1 MASLLGCKTHCSL
14 WSCQNIHIVR
24 CHFSKSC
31 CSAVNGRSQWF
42 TRGSRGSKVEKNRP
56 PAWEQSLFKEN
67 KQSEEFTGPL
77 TSEGREQ
84 QKKSKDYLSIGN
96 EGEDPYRV
104 LDDGRKVYLDEFD
117 VITLLD
123 PPPSLQP
130 LNRGSYNHAAFLWK
144 KIGDIP
150 EERRLHLF
158 NLLHPKS
165 ISRMW
170 AIAGL
175 RYDDPNCFVQ
185 DSATMLLGSS
195 MQEFQKPTLWYGRV
209 NEGEYIFN
217 TVANA
222 LAPLYFQVRPAEK
235 VADSEDEECDLAFD
249 FGNGQLQLKDSLPP
263 HFPAPGKHP
272 QPFNDG
278 LVAYVR
284 PVGPGMLV
292 GQMWYKHGRSQMPRK
307 FLGEFVLQQE
317 VEDLAKVK

>member
-209 NEGEYIFN
+209 NEGTAFLKAVYSAASFCDKMYMTLACLVHYSRWSYLQSVITEKLKLLCHIF
-217 TVANA
+217 
-222 LAPLYFQVRPAEK
+222 
-235 VADSEDEECDLAFD
+235 
-249 FGNGQLQLKDSLPP
+249 
-263 HFPAPGKHP
+263 
-272 QPFNDG
+272 
-278 LVAYVR
+278 
-284 PVGPGMLV
+284 
-292 GQMWYKHGRSQMPRK
+292 
-307 FLGEFVLQQE
+307 
-317 VEDLAKVK
+317 